1 MTSRKTSPKPTPAE
15 DKIARTDKAA
25 RLIIGAEDEARR
37 EKTERLRAARLE
49 KEASDAKAATPEPKA
64 KPAAK
69 RVRRIKV

>member
-1 MTSRKTSPKPTPAE
+1 MANETKTTKPNAAE
-15 DKIARTDKAA
+15 DKIARTDRAA

-49 KEASDAKAATPEPKA
+49 KEAREAEAAAPEPKA